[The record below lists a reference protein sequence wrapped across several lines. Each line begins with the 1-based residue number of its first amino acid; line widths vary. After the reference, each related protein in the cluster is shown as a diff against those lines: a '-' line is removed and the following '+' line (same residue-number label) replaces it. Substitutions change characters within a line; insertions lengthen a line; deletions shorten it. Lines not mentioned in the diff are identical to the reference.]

1 MVERR
6 TIMKFSMKRCVKIL
20 EELDKGTKKKNHKKE
35 LHVPQFQNDVE
46 NLTGSN
52 SVIAETP

>member
-1 MVERR
+1 
-6 TIMKFSMKRCVKIL
+6 MKFSMKRCVKIL

-35 LHVPQFQNDVE
+35 LHVPRFQNDVE
-46 NLTGSN
+46 NLTGSY